1 MIQQYVNTLIDNLP
15 DYIKNTNNP
24 LKIDLVLDGG
34 VFNGSYLAGALYF
47 LKEMENRKYI
57 IVERI
62 SGCSIGSIAGFL
74 YIVNRLDLI
83 TNLYKEFNKE
93 FKETYSLNII
103 NYVKANLCEFSNE
116 ENLKKINNKLYV
128 TYHNIIKGSKKV
140 KSVYK
145 NWHEMTDSLI
155 KSCFFP
161 YLINGNLLYKN
172 KYLDGISPYI
182 FNEDPGKK
190 ILFMEL
196 FSSDKISGTI
206 NIKNEKTNHHRILT
220 GLLDIH
226 NFFIKESR
234 TVMCCY
240 VNDWNLFDKF
250 YYKLKSIF
258 EKLFVYII
266 YFIIIIKK
274 YINIDDINNSIYYKL
289 ISKISHDIF
298 IILLQTYCL

>member
-1 MIQQYVNTLIDNLP
+1 MIQQYVNKLMDNLP
-15 DYIKNTNNP
+15 DHIKKTDNP
-24 LKIDLVLDGG
+24 LKIDVVLDGG
-34 VFNGSYLAGALYF
+34 VFNGSYLAGALHF
-47 LKEMENRKYI
+47 LKEMEKRKYI

-74 YIVNRLDLI
+74 YTMDRLDLI
-83 TNLYKEFNKE
+83 TNLYDEFNKE

-103 NYVKANLCEFSNE
+103 KYIKSSLTEFSNE
-116 ENLKKINNKLYV
+116 ENLKKINSKLYI
-128 TYHNIIKGSKKV
+128 TYYNIIKGSKKV
-140 KSVYK
+140 KSQYK
-145 NWHEMTDSLI
+145 NWDELSDTLI

-161 YLINGNLLYKN
+161 YLINGDLLYKN

-182 FNEDPGKK
+182 FNEQPGRK
-190 ILFMEL
+190 ILYMEL
-196 FSSDKISGTI
+196 FSSDKICGII
-206 NIKNEKTNHHRILT
+206 NIKNEKTNYHRILT

-240 VNDWNLFDKF
+240 VNEWNLFDKF

-258 EKLFVYII
+258 EKCFVYII

-274 YINIDDINNSIYYKL
+274 YINIDDLNDNIYYKL
-289 ISKISHDIF
+289 ISKILYDVF
-298 IILLQTYCL
+298 TILLETYCL

>member
-1 MIQQYVNTLIDNLP
+1 MENLP
-15 DYIKNTNNP
+15 DHIKKTDNP
-24 LKIDLVLDGG
+24 LKIDVVLDGG

-47 LKEMENRKYI
+47 LKEMEKRKYI

-74 YIVNRLDLI
+74 YTMDRLDLI
-83 TNLYKEFNKE
+83 TNLYDEFNKE

-103 NYVKANLCEFSNE
+103 KYIKSSLTEFSNE
-116 ENLKKINNKLYV
+116 ENLKKINSKLYI
-128 TYHNIIKGSKKV
+128 TYYNIIKGSKKV
-140 KSVYK
+140 KSQYK
-145 NWHEMTDSLI
+145 NWDELSDTLI

-161 YLINGNLLYKN
+161 YLINGDLLYKN

-182 FNEDPGKK
+182 FNEQQGRK
-190 ILFMEL
+190 ILYMEL
-196 FSSDKISGTI
+196 FSSDKICGII
-206 NIKNEKTNHHRILT
+206 NIKNEKTNYHRILS

-240 VNDWNLFDKF
+240 VNEWNLFDKF

-258 EKLFVYII
+258 EKFFTYII

-274 YINIDDINNSIYYKL
+274 HVNIDINNTIYYKL
-289 ISKISHDIF
+289 ISRISYDVF
-298 IILLQTYCL
+298 TILLETYCL

>member
-1 MIQQYVNTLIDNLP
+1 MDNLP
-15 DYIKNTNNP
+15 DHIKKTDNP

-34 VFNGSYLAGALYF
+34 VFNGSYLVGALHF
-47 LKEMENRKYI
+47 LKEMEKRKYI

-74 YIVNRLDLI
+74 YTMDRLDLI
-83 TNLYKEFNKE
+83 TNLYEKFNKE

-103 NYVKANLCEFSNE
+103 KYIKDNLIEFSNE
-116 ENLKKINNKLYV
+116 ENFKKINSKLYI
-128 TYHNIIKGSKKV
+128 TYYNVIKGSKKV
-140 KSVYK
+140 KSHYK
-145 NWHEMTDSLI
+145 NWDELSDTLI

-161 YLINGNLLYKN
+161 YLINGELVYKN

-182 FNEDPGKK
+182 FNEQSGKK
-190 ILFMEL
+190 ILYMEL
-196 FSSDKISGTI
+196 FSSDKICGII

-240 VNDWNLFDKF
+240 VNEWNLFDKF
-250 YYKLKSIF
+250 YYKLKSVI
-258 EKLFVYII
+258 EKLFTYII
-266 YFIIIIKK
+266 YFIVIIKK
-274 YINIDDINNSIYYKL
+274 HVNIDINNSIYYKL
-289 ISKISHDIF
+289 ISRISYDVF
-298 IILLQTYCL
+298 TILLETYCL

>member
-1 MIQQYVNTLIDNLP
+1 MIEQYVNKLMENLP
-15 DYIKNTNNP
+15 DHIKKTDNP
-24 LKIDLVLDGG
+24 LKIDVVLDGG

-47 LKEMENRKYI
+47 LKEMEKRKYI

-74 YIVNRLDLI
+74 YTMDRLDLI
-83 TNLYKEFNKE
+83 TNLYDEFNKE

-103 NYVKANLCEFSNE
+103 KYIKSSLTEFSNE
-116 ENLKKINNKLYV
+116 ENLKKINSKLYI
-128 TYHNIIKGSKKV
+128 TYYNIIKGSKKV
-140 KSVYK
+140 KSQYK
-145 NWHEMTDSLI
+145 NWDELSDTLI

-161 YLINGNLLYKN
+161 YLINGDLLYKN

-182 FNEDPGKK
+182 FNEQQGRK
-190 ILFMEL
+190 ILYMEL
-196 FSSDKISGTI
+196 FSSDKICGII
-206 NIKNEKTNHHRILT
+206 NIKNEKTNYHRILS

-240 VNDWNLFDKF
+240 VNEWNLFDKF

-258 EKLFVYII
+258 EKFFTYII

-274 YINIDDINNSIYYKL
+274 HVNIDINNTIYYKL
-289 ISKISHDIF
+289 ISRISYDVF
-298 IILLQTYCL
+298 TILLETYCL

>member
-1 MIQQYVNTLIDNLP
+1 MIQQYVNKLIDNLP
-15 DYIKNTNNP
+15 DNIKNTNKP

-34 VFNGSYLAGALYF
+34 VFNGSYLAGALHF

-57 IVERI
+57 IVDRI
-62 SGCSIGSIAGFL
+62 SGCSIGSIVGFL
-74 YIVNRLDLI
+74 YIMNRLDLV
-83 TNLYKEFNKE
+83 TNLYAEFNKE

-103 NYVKANLCEFSNE
+103 NYVKSNLAEFSNE
-116 ENLKKINNKLYV
+116 ENLKKINNKLYI
-128 TYHNIIKGSKKV
+128 TYNNIIKGSKKV

-145 NWHEMTDSLI
+145 NWNEMTDSLI

-182 FNEDPGKK
+182 FNEEPGKK

-196 FSSDKISGTI
+196 FSSDKISGII

-234 TVMCCY
+234 TSMCCY

-250 YYKLKSIF
+250 YYKLKTIF
-258 EKLFVYII
+258 EKCFTYII
-266 YFIIIIKK
+266 YLFIVFKK
-274 YINIDDINNSIYYKL
+274 HINIDINNNIYYKL
-289 ISKISHDIF
+289 ISKISYDIF
-298 IILLQTYCL
+298 IILLETYCL

>member
-1 MIQQYVNTLIDNLP
+1 MDNLP
-15 DYIKNTNNP
+15 DHIKNTNNP

-34 VFNGSYLAGALYF
+34 VFNGSYLAGALLF

-62 SGCSIGSIAGFL
+62 SGCSIGSIVGFL
-74 YIVNRLDLI
+74 YLMDRLDLI
-83 TNLYKEFNKE
+83 TNIYEEFNKE

-103 NYVKANLCEFSNE
+103 KYIKGNLIEFSNE
-116 ENLKKINNKLYV
+116 ENLKKINSKLYI
-128 TYHNIIKGSKKV
+128 TYHNIIKNSKKV
-140 KSVYK
+140 KSLYK
-145 NWHEMTDSLI
+145 NWDEMTDSLI

-182 FNEDPGKK
+182 FNEEPGKK

-196 FSSDKISGTI
+196 FSSDKICGII

-226 NFFIKESR
+226 NFFIKNSR
-234 TVMCCY
+234 TAMCCY

-250 YYKLKSIF
+250 YYKLKTIF
-258 EKLFVYII
+258 EKCFTYII
-266 YFIIIIKK
+266 YLFVILKK
-274 YINIDDINNSIYYKL
+274 HINIDINDTIYYKL
-289 ISKISHDIF
+289 ISKISYDVF
-298 IILLQTYCL
+298 IILLETYCL

>member
-1 MIQQYVNTLIDNLP
+1 MIQQYVNKLMDNLP
-15 DYIKNTNNP
+15 NYIKNTDKP
-24 LKIDLVLDGG
+24 LKIDVVLDGG
-34 VFNGSYLAGALYF
+34 VFNGSYLAGALHF
-47 LKEMENRKYI
+47 LKEMEKRKYI

-74 YIVNRLDLI
+74 YAMDRLDLI
-83 TNLYKEFNKE
+83 TNLYEEFNKE

-103 NYVKANLCEFSNE
+103 KYIKGNLMEFSNE
-116 ENLKKINNKLYV
+116 ENLKKINSKLYI
-128 TYHNIIKGSKKV
+128 TYYNIIKGVKKV
-140 KSVYK
+140 KSQYK
-145 NWHEMTDSLI
+145 NWHELSDTLI

-172 KYLDGISPYI
+172 KYFDGISPYI
-182 FNEDPGKK
+182 FNEQPGRK
-190 ILFMEL
+190 ILYMEL
-196 FSSDKISGTI
+196 FSSDKICGII

-240 VNDWNLFDKF
+240 VNEWNLFDKF

-258 EKLFVYII
+258 EKFLTYII
-266 YFIIIIKK
+266 YFIVMIKK
-274 YINIDDINNSIYYKL
+274 HVNIEINNTIYYKL
-289 ISKISHDIF
+289 ISRISYDVF
-298 IILLQTYCL
+298 TILLETYCL

>member
-1 MIQQYVNTLIDNLP
+1 MIQQYVNKLIDNLP
-15 DYIKNTNNP
+15 NNIKNTNKP

-57 IVERI
+57 IVDRI
-62 SGCSIGSIAGFL
+62 SGCSIGSIVGFL
-74 YIVNRLDLI
+74 YLMNRLDLV
-83 TNLYKEFNKE
+83 TNLYVEFNKE

-103 NYVKANLCEFSNE
+103 NYVKSNLAEFSNE
-116 ENLKKINNKLYV
+116 ENLKKINNKLYI
-128 TYHNIIKGSKKV
+128 TYNNIIKGSKKV

-145 NWHEMTDSLI
+145 DWNEMTDSLI

-182 FNEDPGKK
+182 FNEEPGKK

-196 FSSDKISGTI
+196 FSSDKISGII
-206 NIKNEKTNHHRILT
+206 NIKNEKTNHHRILS

-234 TVMCCY
+234 TPMCCY

-250 YYKLKSIF
+250 YYKLKTII
-258 EKLFVYII
+258 EKCFTYII
-266 YFIIIIKK
+266 YLIVVIKK
-274 YINIDDINNSIYYKL
+274 HINIDINNTIYYKL
-289 ISKISHDIF
+289 ISKISYDIF
-298 IILLQTYCL
+298 IILLETYCL

>member
-1 MIQQYVNTLIDNLP
+1 MIQQYVNKLMDNLP
-15 DYIKNTNNP
+15 DYIKKTDNP
-24 LKIDLVLDGG
+24 LKIDVVLDGG
-34 VFNGSYLAGALYF
+34 VFNGSYLAGALHF

-74 YIVNRLDLI
+74 YTMDRLDLI
-83 TNLYKEFNKE
+83 TNLYEEFNKE

-103 NYVKANLCEFSNE
+103 KYIKGNLMEFSNE
-116 ENLKKINNKLYV
+116 ENLKKINKKLYI
-128 TYHNIIKGSKKV
+128 TYYNIIKGSKKV

-145 NWHEMTDSLI
+145 NWDELSDTLV

-172 KYLDGISPYI
+172 KYLDGISPYV
-182 FNEDPGKK
+182 FNEQPGKK
-190 ILFMEL
+190 ILYMEL
-196 FSSDKISGTI
+196 FSSDKICGII
-206 NIKNEKTNHHRILT
+206 NIKNEKTNYHRILS

-234 TVMCCY
+234 TLMCCY
-240 VNDWNLFDKF
+240 VNEWNLFDKF

-258 EKLFVYII
+258 EKCFTYII
-266 YFIIIIKK
+266 YFIIVIKN
-274 YINIDDINNSIYYKL
+274 YVNIDINNTIYYKL
-289 ISKISHDIF
+289 ISKISYDVF
-298 IILLQTYCL
+298 TILLETYCL

>member
-1 MIQQYVNTLIDNLP
+1 MIQQYVNKLMDNLP
-15 DYIKNTNNP
+15 DHIKKTDNP

-34 VFNGSYLAGALYF
+34 VFNGSYLVGALHF
-47 LKEMENRKYI
+47 LKEMEKRKYI

-74 YIVNRLDLI
+74 YTMDRLDLI
-83 TNLYKEFNKE
+83 TNLYEEFNKE

-103 NYVKANLCEFSNE
+103 KYIKGNLMEFSNE
-116 ENLKKINNKLYV
+116 ENLIKINSKLYI
-128 TYHNIIKGSKKV
+128 TYYNIIKGSKKV
-140 KSVYK
+140 KSQYK
-145 NWHEMTDSLI
+145 NWDELSDTLI

-161 YLINGNLLYKN
+161 YLINGDLVYKN

-182 FNEDPGKK
+182 FNEQPGRK
-190 ILFMEL
+190 ILYMEL
-196 FSSDKISGTI
+196 FSSDKICGII

-234 TVMCCY
+234 TVMCSY
-240 VNDWNLFDKF
+240 VNEWNLIDKF

-258 EKLFVYII
+258 EKFFTYII
-266 YFIIIIKK
+266 YFIVIIKK
-274 YINIDDINNSIYYKL
+274 HVNIDINNTIYYKL
-289 ISKISHDIF
+289 ISRISYDVF
-298 IILLQTYCL
+298 TILLETYCL

>member
-1 MIQQYVNTLIDNLP
+1 MIQQYVNKLIDNLP
-15 DYIKNTNNP
+15 NNIKNTNKP

-57 IVERI
+57 IVDRI
-62 SGCSIGSIAGFL
+62 SGCSIGSIVGFL
-74 YIVNRLDLI
+74 YLMNRLDLV
-83 TNLYKEFNKE
+83 TNLYVEFNKE

-103 NYVKANLCEFSNE
+103 NYVKSNLAEFSNE
-116 ENLKKINNKLYV
+116 ENLKKINNKLYI
-128 TYHNIIKGSKKV
+128 TYNNIIKVSKKV

-145 NWHEMTDSLI
+145 DWNEMTDSLI

-182 FNEDPGKK
+182 FNEEPGKK

-196 FSSDKISGTI
+196 FSSDKISGII
-206 NIKNEKTNHHRILT
+206 NIKNEKTNHHRILS

-234 TVMCCY
+234 TPMCCY

-250 YYKLKSIF
+250 YYKLKTII
-258 EKLFVYII
+258 EKCFTYII
-266 YFIIIIKK
+266 YLIVVIKK
-274 YINIDDINNSIYYKL
+274 HINIDINNTIYYKL
-289 ISKISHDIF
+289 ISKISYDIF
-298 IILLQTYCL
+298 IILLETYCL

>member
-1 MIQQYVNTLIDNLP
+1 MIKQYVNKLMDNLP
-15 DYIKNTNNP
+15 DYIKNTDNP

-47 LKEMENRKYI
+47 LKEMEKRKYI
-57 IVERI
+57 IIERI

-74 YIVNRLDLI
+74 YIMDRLDLI
-83 TNLYKEFNKE
+83 TNLYEEFNKE

-103 NYVKANLCEFSNE
+103 KYIKSNLIEFSNE
-116 ENLKKINNKLYV
+116 ENSKKINNKLYI
-128 TYHNIIKGSKKV
+128 TYYNIIKGVKKV
-140 KSVYK
+140 KSQYK
-145 NWHEMTDSLI
+145 NWDELSNTLI

-161 YLINGNLLYKN
+161 YLVNGNLLYKN

-182 FNEDPGKK
+182 FNEQPGRK
-190 ILFMEL
+190 ILYMEL
-196 FSSDKISGTI
+196 FSSDKISGII

-226 NFFIKESR
+226 NFFIKDSRR

-240 VNDWNLFDKF
+240 VNEWNLFDKF

-258 EKLFVYII
+258 EKFFTYII
-266 YFIIIIKK
+266 YFIVIIKK
-274 YINIDDINNSIYYKL
+274 HVNIEIKNTIYYKL
-289 ISKISHDIF
+289 ISRISYDVF
-298 IILLQTYCL
+298 TILLETYCL

>member
-1 MIQQYVNTLIDNLP
+1 MIQQYVNKLIDNLP
-15 DYIKNTNNP
+15 DNIKNTNKP

-34 VFNGSYLAGALYF
+34 VFNGSYLAGALHF

-57 IVERI
+57 IVDRI
-62 SGCSIGSIAGFL
+62 SGCSIGSIVGFL
-74 YIVNRLDLI
+74 YIMNRLDLV
-83 TNLYKEFNKE
+83 TNLYAEFNKE

-103 NYVKANLCEFSNE
+103 NYVKSNLAEFSNE

-128 TYHNIIKGSKKV
+128 TYNNIIKGSKKV

-145 NWHEMTDSLI
+145 NWNEMTDSLI

-182 FNEDPGKK
+182 FNEEPGKK

-196 FSSDKISGTI
+196 FSSDKISGII

-234 TVMCCY
+234 TSMCCY

-250 YYKLKSIF
+250 YYKLKTIF
-258 EKLFVYII
+258 EKCFTYII
-266 YFIIIIKK
+266 YLFIVFKK
-274 YINIDDINNSIYYKL
+274 HINIDINNNIYYKL
-289 ISKISHDIF
+289 ISKISYDIF
-298 IILLQTYCL
+298 IILLETYCL

>member
-1 MIQQYVNTLIDNLP
+1 MDNLP
-15 DYIKNTNNP
+15 DYIKNTDNP

-47 LKEMENRKYI
+47 LKEMEKRKYI
-57 IVERI
+57 IIERI

-74 YIVNRLDLI
+74 YIMDRLDLI
-83 TNLYKEFNKE
+83 TNLYEEFNKE

-103 NYVKANLCEFSNE
+103 KYIKSNLIEFSNE
-116 ENLKKINNKLYV
+116 ENSKKINNKLYI
-128 TYHNIIKGSKKV
+128 TYYNIIKGVKKV
-140 KSVYK
+140 KSQYK
-145 NWHEMTDSLI
+145 NWDELSNTLI

-161 YLINGNLLYKN
+161 YLVNGNLLYKN

-182 FNEDPGKK
+182 FNEQPGRK
-190 ILFMEL
+190 ILYMEL
-196 FSSDKISGTI
+196 FSSDKISGII

-226 NFFIKESR
+226 NFFIKDSRR

-240 VNDWNLFDKF
+240 VNEWNLFDKF

-258 EKLFVYII
+258 EKFFTYII
-266 YFIIIIKK
+266 YFIVIIKK
-274 YINIDDINNSIYYKL
+274 HVNIEIKNTIYYKL
-289 ISKISHDIF
+289 ISRISYDVF
-298 IILLQTYCL
+298 TILLETYCL

>member
-1 MIQQYVNTLIDNLP
+1 MIQQYVNKLMDNLP
-15 DYIKNTNNP
+15 DYIKKTDNP
-24 LKIDLVLDGG
+24 LKIDIVLDGG
-34 VFNGSYLAGALYF
+34 LFNGSYLAGALLF

-57 IVERI
+57 IIERI
-62 SGCSIGSIAGFL
+62 SGCSIGSITGFL
-74 YIVNRLDLI
+74 YTIDRLDLI
-83 TNLYKEFNKE
+83 TNLYEEFNKE

-103 NYVKANLCEFSNE
+103 KYIKSNFCEFSNE
-116 ENLKKINNKLYV
+116 ENLKKINNKLYI
-128 TYHNIIKGSKKV
+128 TYNNIIKGTKKV

-145 NWHEMTDSLI
+145 SWDELTDTLI

-182 FNEDPGKK
+182 FNEQPGKK
-190 ILFMEL
+190 ILYMEL
-196 FSSDKISGTI
+196 FSIDKICGTI

-250 YYKLKSIF
+250 YYKLKLAF
-258 EKLFVYII
+258 EKFFTYII
-266 YFIIIIKK
+266 YFVVIIKK
-274 YINIDDINNSIYYKL
+274 YINIDINNTIYYKL
-289 ISKISHDIF
+289 ISIISYDVF
-298 IILLQTYCL
+298 TILLETYCL

>member
-1 MIQQYVNTLIDNLP
+1 MIQQYVNKLMDNLP
-15 DYIKNTNNP
+15 DHIKKTDNP
-24 LKIDLVLDGG
+24 LKIDVVLDGG
-34 VFNGSYLAGALYF
+34 VFNGSYLAGALHF
-47 LKEMENRKYI
+47 LKEMEKRKYI

-74 YIVNRLDLI
+74 YTMDRLDLI
-83 TNLYKEFNKE
+83 TNLYEEFNKE

-103 NYVKANLCEFSNE
+103 KYIKGNLMEFSNE
-116 ENLKKINNKLYV
+116 ENLKKINSKLYI
-128 TYHNIIKGSKKV
+128 TYYNIIKGSKKV
-140 KSVYK
+140 KSQYK
-145 NWHEMTDSLI
+145 NWDELSDTLI

-161 YLINGNLLYKN
+161 YLINGDLVYKN

-182 FNEDPGKK
+182 FNEQPGRK
-190 ILFMEL
+190 ILYMEL
-196 FSSDKISGTI
+196 FSSDKICGII

-240 VNDWNLFDKF
+240 VNEWNLFDKF

-258 EKLFVYII
+258 EKCFTYII
-266 YFIIIIKK
+266 YFIVIIKK
-274 YINIDDINNSIYYKL
+274 HVNIDINNTIYYKL
-289 ISKISHDIF
+289 ISRISYDVFTIM
-298 IILLQTYCL
+298 LETYCL

>member
-1 MIQQYVNTLIDNLP
+1 MDNLP
-15 DYIKNTNNP
+15 DYIKNTDNP

-47 LKEMENRKYI
+47 LKEMEKRKYI
-57 IVERI
+57 IIERI

-74 YIVNRLDLI
+74 YIMDRLDLI
-83 TNLYKEFNKE
+83 TNLYEEFNKE

-103 NYVKANLCEFSNE
+103 KYIKGNLMEFSNE
-116 ENLKKINNKLYV
+116 ENLKKINSKLYI
-128 TYHNIIKGSKKV
+128 TYYNIIKGQKKV

-145 NWHEMTDSLI
+145 NWDELSNTLI

-161 YLINGNLLYKN
+161 YLVNGNLLYKN

-182 FNEDPGKK
+182 FNEQPGRK
-190 ILFMEL
+190 ILYMEL
-196 FSSDKISGTI
+196 FSSDKISGII

-226 NFFIKESR
+226 NFFIKDSRR

-240 VNDWNLFDKF
+240 VNEWNLFDKF

-258 EKLFVYII
+258 EKFFTYII
-266 YFIIIIKK
+266 YFIVMIKK
-274 YINIDDINNSIYYKL
+274 HVNIEIKNTIYYKL
-289 ISKISHDIF
+289 ISRISYDVF
-298 IILLQTYCL
+298 TILLETYCL

>member
-1 MIQQYVNTLIDNLP
+1 MIQQYVNKLMDNLP
-15 DYIKNTNNP
+15 DYIKKTDNP
-24 LKIDLVLDGG
+24 LKIDIVLDGG
-34 VFNGSYLAGALYF
+34 LFNGSYLAGALLF

-57 IVERI
+57 IIERI
-62 SGCSIGSIAGFL
+62 SGCSIGSITGFL
-74 YIVNRLDLI
+74 YTIDRLDLI
-83 TNLYKEFNKE
+83 TNLYEEFNKE

-103 NYVKANLCEFSNE
+103 KYIKSNFCEFSNE
-116 ENLKKINNKLYV
+116 ENLKKINNKLYI
-128 TYHNIIKGSKKV
+128 TYNNIIKGTKKV

-145 NWHEMTDSLI
+145 SWDELTDTLI

-182 FNEDPGKK
+182 FNEQPGKK
-190 ILFMEL
+190 ILYMEL
-196 FSSDKISGTI
+196 FSIDKICGTI

-250 YYKLKSIF
+250 YYKLKLAF
-258 EKLFVYII
+258 EKFFTYII
-266 YFIIIIKK
+266 YFVVILKK
-274 YINIDDINNSIYYKL
+274 YINIDINNTIYYKL
-289 ISKISHDIF
+289 ISIISYDVF
-298 IILLQTYCL
+298 TILLETYCL

>member
-1 MIQQYVNTLIDNLP
+1 MIEQYVNTLIDNLP
-15 DYIKNTNNP
+15 DYIKNTEKP

-74 YIVNRLDLI
+74 YIMNRLDLI

-103 NYVKANLCEFSNE
+103 NYIKNNLSEFSNE
-116 ENLKKINNKLYV
+116 DNFKKINSNLYI
-128 TYHNIIKGSKKV
+128 TYYNIVKRVKKV
-140 KSVYK
+140 KCVYK
-145 NWHEMTDSLI
+145 NWQELSDTLI

-182 FNEDPGKK
+182 FDKQPEKK
-190 ILFMEL
+190 ILYIEL
-196 FSSDKISGTI
+196 FSSDKICGMI
-206 NIKNEKTNHHRILT
+206 NIKNEKTNFHRILS

-234 TVMCCY
+234 TIMCCY
-240 VNDWNLFDKF
+240 VNEWNLLDKF

-258 EKLFVYII
+258 EKCFVYII

-274 YINIDDINNSIYYKL
+274 YINIDDLNDNIYYKL
-289 ISKISHDIF
+289 ISKILYDVF
-298 IILLQTYCL
+298 TTLLETYCL